1 MSDVVPSDR
10 FSMLPERYQRR
21 AREIATR
28 VGEIDALIRPAG
40 KEAVRDAVIRL
51 RCQLRPQPDT
61 AAKDMASEFVTAC
74 ADLPEWSISEAAN
87 DFLAGRVENHTGQ
100 FMPTCAEFA
109 KRAREII
116 RPFLVER
123 ASLRTEAEKLVERA
137 ADDARRHRIEMERQ
151 DPAVR
156 ARVAKLHADAI
167 AGAPKRQALTHT
179 GLSEDRQKRLDAFK
193 VKREPEASKLLETRI
208 VQRKASG
215 E

>member
-10 FSMLPERYQRR
+10 FSALPERYQRR
-21 AREIATR
+21 AREIAAR
-28 VGEIDALIRPAG
+28 VGEIDNLIRPAG

-61 AAKDMASEFVTAC
+61 AAQDMAAEFVTAC
-74 ADLPEWSISEAAN
+74 TDLPEWAISEAAN
-87 DFLAGRVENHTGQ
+87 DFLAGRVDNHTGQ
-100 FMPTCAEFA
+100 YMPTCAEFA

-123 ASLRTEAEKLVERA
+123 SSLRIEAEKLVERA
-137 ADDARRHRIEMERQ
+137 TDDARRHRIEMERR

-156 ARVAKLHADAI
+156 ARVAKLHMDAI

-179 GLSEDRQKRLDAFK
+179 GLSEDRQKRLDALK
-193 VKREPEASKLLETRI
+193 VKREPQQSKLLETRI
-208 VQRKASG
+208 LKSPKQ
-215 E
+215 